1 MILSKFTQ
9 YNFQDDLL
17 ILISFCYR
25 ERVHDNK
32 EFSRLNSK
40 PRRESQIA
48 TR

>member
-25 ERVHDNK
+25 ERVQS
-32 EFSRLNSK
+32 FRLNSK